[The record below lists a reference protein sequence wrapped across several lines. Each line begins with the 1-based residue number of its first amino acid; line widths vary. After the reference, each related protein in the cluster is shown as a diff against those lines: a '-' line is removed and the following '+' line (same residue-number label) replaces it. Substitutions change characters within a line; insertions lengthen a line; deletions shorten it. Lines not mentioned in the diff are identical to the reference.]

1 MEYELYHYGVKGM
14 KWGVRRYQNKDGS
27 LTPAGKKRIQES
39 GEFLRPR
46 YSSAREYNN
55 PRLRR
60 KVANNR
66 LDVSDEYNRK
76 QRAIPDDDRFGKRGK
91 LVLDT
96 IDKYADA
103 TIKDLKLKNTDQ
115 TKTFVKNH
123 LNDSLAWYH
132 RATIDDYR
140 KYEVRKNDTRSLKE
154 KIDAVNADYTKR
166 IKRAEQQGNG
176 GLADMLQTEWANA
189 VDEEYWY
196 YEHKG

>member
-1 MEYELYHYGVKGM
+1 MNELYHYGIRGM

-27 LTPAGKKRIQES
+27 LTPAGKKRIKES

-46 YSSAREYNN
+46 YSSARELNN

-66 LDVSDEYNRK
+66 LDVSNEYNQK
-76 QRAIPDDDRFGKRGK
+76 QRTIPDDDRFGKRGK

-115 TKTFVKNH
+115 TKAFVKDH
-123 LNDSLAWYH
+123 LNDSLSWYH
-132 RATIDDYR
+132 RATIDDYS

-154 KIDAVNADYTKR
+154 KIDAVNADYKKR
-166 IKRAEQQGNG
+166 IKRAEQQGDG
-176 GLADMLQTEWANA
+176 SLADMLQTEWANA
-189 VDEEYWY
+189 VDAEYWY
-196 YEHKG
+196 DKHKG